1 MEPPASHDPL
11 LRDALEELVGLWV
24 SPRATNTNGSS
35 VDDLVTA
42 ANTLLGRTPRAGAN
56 VAGTPDELQAIGDL
70 IRPRPL
76 PVPDLLSGL
85 TPPVLP
91 IVPAS
96 DVAGGVAPIGIAPQA
111 SHSGAVGTAAWTA
124 ADLKNATDNLD
135 VPFAD
140 PELIAH
146 IIALSPNAAV
156 IVELRKA
163 AYRLDKK
170 TTRALLA
177 LLGALA
183 TLVRELAAGPLKTL
197 LSQLD
202 AASLVAEIAGRHA
215 PPDEG
220 QRPRRR
226 IDI

>member
-1 MEPPASHDPL
+1 MEPPAPQDPL

-24 SPRATNTNGSS
+24 SPRVTGTSGSS

-42 ANTLLGRTPRAGAN
+42 ANTLLGRNQSAGAN
-56 VAGTPDELQAIGDL
+56 VAGTPGELQAIGDL
-70 IRPRPL
+70 IRPRAL
-76 PVPDLLSGL
+76 PVPDALGGL

-91 IVPAS
+91 SVPAS
-96 DVAGGVAPIGIAPQA
+96 DIAGGIMPQTPLPGPA
-111 SHSGAVGTAAWTA
+111 STTAWTA
-124 ADLKNATDNLD
+124 ADLKNVTDSLD

-183 TLVRELAAGPLKTL
+183 TLVRELADGPLKTL
-197 LSQLD
+197 LSQID
-202 AASLVAEIAGRHA
+202 AASLVAEIAGRHE
-215 PPDEG
+215 PPDDG
-220 QRPRRR
+220 DRPRRR
-226 IDI
+226 IDV